1 MNYNTSSD
9 RRHLYFY
16 SGLFSNSDTNNS
28 KDAKFNIDP
37 KIDDTASTLSL
48 KMSTKAK
55 LGKIAEMYES
65 AFIHSD
71 VDSKGVSIQCPQ
83 NERYSR
89 NKISSSLE
97 EDNVGNKVQWD
108 KTTNPIRDPVQG

>member
-1 MNYNTSSD
+1 MSYNTSSN

-16 SGLFSNSDTNNS
+16 SGFFSNSSTDHS
-28 KDAKFNIDP
+28 KDAGFDIDQ
-37 KIDDTASTLSL
+37 KIDDTAGTLSL

-55 LGKIAEMYES
+55 LDKIAEMYEPS
-65 AFIHSD
+65 IYSD
-71 VDSKGVSIQCPQ
+71 VHPQGVSIKCPE
-83 NERYSR
+83 NERYSQ

-108 KTTNPIRDPVQG
+108 KTANPIRDSAQG

>member
-55 LGKIAEMYES
+55 LGKIAEMYEP
-65 AFIHSD
+65 AIYSD

-108 KTTNPIRDPVQG
+108 KTTNPIRDSVQG

>member
-1 MNYNTSSD
+1 MNSNTSSN
-9 RRHLYFY
+9 RRNLYFY
-16 SGLFSNSDTNNS
+16 SVLFSNSNTDHS
-28 KDAKFNIDP
+28 KDAESDIDK
-37 KIDDTASTLSL
+37 KIDDTAGTLSL

-55 LGKIAEMYES
+55 LGKIAEMYEPS
-65 AFIHSD
+65 IYSD
-71 VDSKGVSIQCPQ
+71 VDSKGVSIKCPE

-108 KTTNPIRDPVQG
+108 KTTNPIRDSVQG